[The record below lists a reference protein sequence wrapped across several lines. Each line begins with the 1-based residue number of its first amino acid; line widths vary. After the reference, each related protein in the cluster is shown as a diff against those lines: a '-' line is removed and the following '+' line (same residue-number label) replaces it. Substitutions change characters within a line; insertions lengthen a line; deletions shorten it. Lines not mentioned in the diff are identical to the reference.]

1 MTVEALEAATLSDI
15 GSRVDAD
22 MADIEPHVD
31 ADIWYTDR
39 DCDGA
44 ALHSLDHTASTF
56 RLQKYPMRVHDARAH
71 AAELSFER
79 NGFTLLKH
87 KTDIDFQSREDVT
100 KRYFPQV
107 SKIVSDLTG
116 ARDVIVFAD
125 LIRSEVRE
133 EGCEPALSAHIDF
146 CEDTIRRFVQIFRPQ
161 QAEQYLHKRLMAIN
175 LWRPIVPVKR
185 LPLALCDALSVD
197 HRDFLTI
204 YLIGREAPDGKG
216 NFAGLNMAYNPS
228 HRWFYY
234 PDMQPDEVLAF
245 KLYDSGDR
253 TAGLTGHTAFD
264 DPASPSD
271 AVRRI
276 SHEVRTIAVLD

>member
-1 MTVEALEAATLSDI
+1 MTVDAATLDDI
-15 GSRVDAD
+15 GT
-22 MADIEPHVD
+22 HVD

-56 RLQKYPMRVHDARAH
+56 RLQKYPMRVFDARLH

-79 NGFTLLKH
+79 NGFTLLRH
-87 KTDIDFQSREDVT
+87 DTDVNFLNRDDVT
-100 KRYFPQV
+100 GRYFPEAARLV
-107 SKIVSDLTG
+107 AELTG

-125 LIRSEVRE
+125 LIRSELRE

-146 CEDTIRRFVQIFRPQ
+146 CEDTIRRFVRIFRPQ
-161 QAEQYLHKRLMAIN
+161 QAEEYLGKRLMAVN
-175 LWRPIVPVKR
+175 LWRPIVPVQR

-197 HRDFLTI
+197 TRDLLTI

-216 NFAGLNMAYNPS
+216 NFAGLNMAYNPG
-228 HRWFYY
+228 HRWYYY
-234 PDMQPDEVLAF
+234 PNMQPNEVLAF
-245 KLYDSGDR
+245 KLYDSDDR
-253 TAGLTGHTAFD
+253 LARFTGHTAFD
-264 DPASPSD
+264 DPGSPAD

-276 SHEVRTIAVLD
+276 SHEVRTIAILD